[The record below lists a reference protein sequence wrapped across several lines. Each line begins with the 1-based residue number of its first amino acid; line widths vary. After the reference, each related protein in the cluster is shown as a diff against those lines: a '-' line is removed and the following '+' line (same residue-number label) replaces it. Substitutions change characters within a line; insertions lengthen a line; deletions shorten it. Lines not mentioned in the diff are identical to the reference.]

1 MGYMHIENLYKN
13 KKILLFK
20 QCYATEKI
28 DGTSAHIGYN
38 SDTDTFDTYAGTQG
52 FKFYEQ
58 YKTDY
63 WKNKLENFCEN
74 HRTNQIVIFGE
85 WYGGGIQGNHFYGEE
100 KKFIAFDIKIGDV
113 WLNVQNASLVAT
125 GLGLAFVP
133 FEIVDTDE
141 ESLIK
146 VRSKPSE
153 IAKRAGIDH
162 IREGVVLHPLEEFR
176 SNNMERVICKYKNA
190 EFSEVKHEPKP
201 FDPEKEEILK
211 KATNIAEQFVTYN
224 RLKHVIQTVPF
235 HSDADISSVII
246 AMISDVERE
255 GSGEF
260 DGINKAV
267 SKAISKKT
275 VELIKANYDELIE
288 LSKEK

>member
-38 SDTDTFDTYAGTQG
+38 SDTDTFDTYVGTQG

-63 WKNKLENFCEN
+63 WKNKLKNFCEN

-100 KKFIAFDIKIGDV
+100 KKFIAFDIKIGDL

-153 IAKRAGIDH
+153 IAKKAGFDH
-162 IREGVVLHPLEEFR
+162 IREGVVLHPLEEVR
-176 SNNMERVICKYKNA
+176 LNDNSRIMCKYKNDD
-190 EFSEVKHEPKP
+190 FSEIKHEPKP
-201 FDPEKEEILK
+201 FDPEQAKILEKANEIV
-211 KATNIAEQFVTYN
+211 EQFVTYN
-224 RLKHVIQTVPF
+224 RLKHVIQIVPL
-235 HSDADISSVII
+235 HSNADFGAII
-246 AMISDVERE
+246 RAMAEDVKRE

-260 DGINKAV
+260 VDFNKQV
-267 SKAISKKT
+267 VKLIGKKT
-275 VELIKANYDELIE
+275 IELIKSNYDELIE